1 MMRRWIPI
9 LLLFLLIA
17 PNVHTFGASTF
28 DASIFVAS
36 DKRTEIE
43 ANMRQARHLM
53 EKGDYVAAKRKLE
66 RVLELDKDHAEA
78 KALLSQCEQKI
89 EAQRTAELKEL
100 NNAIEAG
107 TEQALRGFIERYPEG
122 FFIEQAENYLQ
133 DFHLWDAAHGKGTK
147 DAYLEYLST
156 SIVQGYK
163 KEAELAIK
171 TIDAEA
177 AWEICKKNMT
187 INKLEEFIED
197 YSETPFENEA
207 KYELYLIKAENY
219 FDNGPHATALE
230 FYEDANK
237 IHSLTGQYS
246 KHYRELVTEQRYN
259 QIRTSNSVYDLK
271 DFLSRTSMDSPY
283 YNPISNRL
291 AIVLANNLN
300 LFSTEEDFK
309 EALKYAKDETTR
321 VSVKQSIGII
331 KTRQRDQKSQKRLAE
346 RKQKWKVKTTVGWNI
361 LDMYLG
367 KGVIELETGLRVK
380 FGKSDQRIN
389 FIVGTDIQLFM
400 VSYKEEHYE
409 NSYGSSYSYTST
421 ETDFVTKLA
430 VPASVRYNFSK
441 SFYLGIGAILYPN
454 LASELKPCLVIEPQ
468 LGFSL
473 AGFMDFGLNL
483 RYMPNEYGLTRKG
496 SAKTIVGWY
505 WAMYF

>member
-1 MMRRWIPI
+1 MRRLFPI
-9 LLLFLLIA
+9 LLLFFLVA
-17 PNVHTFGASTF
+17 PNAHTFGASTF
-28 DASIFVAS
+28 DVSTFVAP

-53 EKGDYVAAKRKLE
+53 EKGDYVVAKRKLE

-89 EAQRTAELKEL
+89 EAQRTVELKEL

-122 FFIEQAENYLQ
+122 FFIEQAESYLQ
-133 DFHLWDAAHGKGTK
+133 DFHLWAAARQMGTK

-156 SIVQGYK
+156 STVQGYK

-171 TIDAEA
+171 TIDAETV
-177 AWEICKKNMT
+177 WKICKKNIT

-207 KYELYLIKAENY
+207 KYELYLIKAESY
-219 FDNGPHATALE
+219 YDNGPHITALK

-271 DFLSRTSMDSPY
+271 DFLSRTSTDSPY

-291 AIVLANNLN
+291 AIVLANNLPTY
-300 LFSTEEDFK
+300 SSEEDFK
-309 EALKYAKDETTR
+309 EALKYAQDDVTR
-321 VSVKQSIGII
+321 KAVKQSIENI
-331 KTRQRDQKSQKRLAE
+331 KVRQRSQRQQQRQLT
-346 RKQKWKVKTTVGWNI
+346 RKNRWKGKTSWGWNVF
-361 LDMYLG
+361 DAY
-367 KGVIELETGLRVK
+367 
-380 FGKSDQRIN
+380 FGKDVFEFESGVRFRIGQGNQRLN
-389 FIVGTDIQLFM
+389 FIVGSDIQFFM
-400 VSYKEEHYE
+400 VSY
-409 NSYGSSYSYTST
+409 
-421 ETDFVTKLA
+421 D
-430 VPASVRYNFSK
+430 
-441 SFYLGIGAILYPN
+441 
-454 LASELKPCLVIEPQ
+454 
-468 LGFSL
+468 
-473 AGFMDFGLNL
+473 
-483 RYMPNEYGLTRKG
+483 
-496 SAKTIVGWY
+496 
-505 WAMYF
+505 